1 VSTEEYIA
9 VFAGIQALILA
20 GTLIYVA
27 MQLRDARRAT
37 GFQAYS
43 HVDAAYM
50 RHLWLAADRPEL
62 NAIWEPADPSRKR
75 TLDEAQRAATTQWGA
90 WRAMHDDEKLA
101 YRYTRAALAI
111 FEEAW
116 EVHRRKWIAD
126 DTWSAWTEWLN
137 TWKPTPYYRY
147 VIEDNRRRLRK
158 DFYDFL
164 EEPATACEGEPTEAL
179 SAAPPS

>member
-1 VSTEEYIA
+1 MSAEQYIA
-9 VFAGIQALILA
+9 VFTGIQAVVLA

-27 MQLRDARRAT
+27 LQLRDARKAT

-50 RHLWLAADRPEL
+50 RHLWLAADHPEL
-62 NAIWEPADPSRKR
+62 NQIWEAPDASRQQE
-75 TLDEAQRAATTQWGA
+75 LDTAQQAKDQWGA
-90 WRAMHDDEKLA
+90 WLAMSDDEKLA

-116 EVHRRKWIAD
+116 EVHRRRWIGR
-126 DTWSAWTEWLN
+126 DTWSAWQEWLD

-147 VIEDNRRRLRK
+147 VIEDNRRRLRV

-164 EEPATACEGEPTEAL
+164 EQPVATGGGESRPTRFGARRL
-179 SAAPPS
+179 

>member
-1 VSTEEYIA
+1 MSTDQYIA
-9 VFAGIQALILA
+9 VFAGVQAVVLA

-27 MQLRDARRAT
+27 LQLRDARKAT

-50 RHLWLAADRPEL
+50 HHLWLAADRPEL
-62 NAIWEPADPSRKR
+62 NMIWEAADPSRKQK
-75 TLDEAQRAATTQWGA
+75 LDAAQDAEDQWGA
-90 WRAMHDDEKLA
+90 WHAMGDDEKLG

-116 EVHRRKWIAD
+116 EVHRRRWIGD
-126 DTWSAWTEWLN
+126 DTWSAWKEWLD

-147 VIEDNRRRLRK
+147 VVDDNRRRLRQ

-164 EEPATACEGEPTEAL
+164 EKPVETGGGESRPKRL
-179 SAAPPS
+179 SSPRP